1 MRFQSPF
8 AGVTMK
14 RLWANK
20 MVAMTTFLTITLV
33 PILLLLWW
41 YISAL

>member
-1 MRFQSPF
+1 
-8 AGVTMK
+8 MK

-20 MVAMTTFLTITLV
+20 MIAMTVLTTVILV

-41 YISAL
+41 YIATL